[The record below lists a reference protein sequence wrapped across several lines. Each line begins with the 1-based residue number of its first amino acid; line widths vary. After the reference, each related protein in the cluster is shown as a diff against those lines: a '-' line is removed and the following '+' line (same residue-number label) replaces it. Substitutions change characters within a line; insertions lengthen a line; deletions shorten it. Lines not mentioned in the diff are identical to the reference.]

1 MSHSKTTDPIITL
14 YGARFLRIPIKT
26 RILEPTDSI
35 SDIIRE
41 YAIPQMIAGDILTIS
56 ESPLAITQG
65 RAIPVSEIKVS
76 PLAKLLSHYVAKVP
90 YGIGLG
96 SATSMQC
103 AIEETGQCRIMFAA
117 FIGALGKLCGRK
129 GDFYRIA
136 GMQAALVDA
145 ATTSP
150 VPPYNETVI
159 KGPLNPQKVCEE
171 LNAEF
176 GFGFA
181 VMDINDIG
189 GSWMIGGS
197 KGVSKHFIEA
207 AMKDNPQGQGD
218 ELTPLCI
225 VRKVA
230 ADILSAE
237 TSATDETSV
246 ATATTTDETSVT
258 TKTTTDETSVATKT
272 TTDETSVTT
281 KTTTDETSVATK
293 TTTDETS
300 VATE

>member
-1 MSHSKTTDPIITL
+1 VSNTKVFEPVISL
-14 YGARFLRIPIKT
+14 YGVSFLRIPIKT
-26 RILEPTDSI
+26 RILSPEDNI
-35 SDIIRE
+35 SDIVRA
-41 YAIPQMIAGDILTIS
+41 YALPEMQEGDILTIS

-65 RAIPVSEIKVS
+65 RAIPVTDINVS
-76 PLAKLLSHYVAKVP
+76 YTARLLSRYVAKVP

-96 SATSMQC
+96 APTSMQC
-103 AIEETGQCRIMFAA
+103 AIDETGKCRILFAA
-117 FIGALGKLCGRK
+117 MVGALGKLIGRK

-159 KGPLNPQKVCEE
+159 KGPLNPGKVCEE
-171 LNAEF
+171 LHAEF

-197 KGVSKHFIEA
+197 KNVDKHFIESV
-207 AMKDNPQGQGD
+207 MKDNPQGQGD

-225 VRKVA
+225 VRR
-230 ADILSAE
+230 LS
-237 TSATDETSV
+237 
-246 ATATTTDETSVT
+246 
-258 TKTTTDETSVATKT
+258 
-272 TTDETSVTT
+272 
-281 KTTTDETSVATK
+281 
-293 TTTDETS
+293 
-300 VATE
+300 

>member
-1 MSHSKTTDPIITL
+1 MSHSKNLEPIVTL
-14 YGARFLRIPIKT
+14 YGQRFIRIPVKT
-26 RILEPTDSI
+26 RILTPEDSI
-35 SDIIRE
+35 NDIIRE
-41 YAIPQMIAGDILTIS
+41 FALPQMQAGDMLTIS

-65 RAIPVSEIKVS
+65 RAIPVSEIEIS
-76 PLAKLLSHYVAKVP
+76 HLAKVLSHYVAKVP

-96 SATSMQC
+96 SPTSMQC
-103 AIEETGQCRIMFAA
+103 AIDETGKCRILFAA
-117 FIGALGKLCGRK
+117 FIGAIGKLTGRK

-159 KGPLNPQKVCEE
+159 KGPLNPGQVCEDLKE
-171 LNAEF
+171 EF
-176 GFGFA
+176 GYGFA

-197 KGVSKHFIEA
+197 KGVSKHFIEL

-225 VRKVA
+225 VRRLN
-230 ADILSAE
+230 D
-237 TSATDETSV
+237 
-246 ATATTTDETSVT
+246 
-258 TKTTTDETSVATKT
+258 
-272 TTDETSVTT
+272 
-281 KTTTDETSVATK
+281 
-293 TTTDETS
+293 
-300 VATE
+300 